1 MDTRAADRALRKMD
15 DTLYGSL
22 ESLLAAMAILGAL
35 SASGIVLI
43 IGASVSMRY
52 FAFAPF
58 SFTEELVGLLM
69 TVSFFLALPLATIRS
84 EHVRISVFIAALTEK
99 HRSWATKISRI
110 LGTIFCVW
118 LLLLSIPWLEF
129 AIERNI
135 KTEVGRLL
143 MYPWML
149 VIPMSVIL
157 TMIAFIVQKPPKK
170 GLTSRSKSVS

>member
-1 MDTRAADRALRKMD
+1 MDTRDSERALQKMGNS
-15 DTLYGSL
+15 LYETL
-22 ESLLAAMAILGAL
+22 ESLLTAMAILGAL

-69 TVSFFLALPLATIRS
+69 TVSFFLALPLATLHS
-84 EHVRISVFIAALTEK
+84 KHVRISIFITALTEK

-118 LLLLSIPWLEF
+118 LLVLSLPWLDF
-129 AIERNI
+129 AIDRNI

-149 VIPMSVIL
+149 VIPISIIL
-157 TMIAFIVQKPPKK
+157 TMMAFILQKSPKK
-170 GLTSRSKSVS
+170 EPPTRSNSMS

>member
-1 MDTRAADRALRKMD
+1 MD

-110 LGTIFCVW
+110 LGTIFCLW

-149 VIPMSVIL
+149 VIPISVIL

>member
-1 MDTRAADRALRKMD
+1 MDTRAADRALQRMGNN
-15 DTLYGSL
+15 LYGAL
-22 ESLLAAMAILGAL
+22 DYLLAAMATLGAL

-110 LGTIFCVW
+110 LGAIFCVW
-118 LLLLSIPWLEF
+118 LLILSIPWLEF

-149 VIPMSVIL
+149 VIPVSVIL
-157 TMIAFIVQKPPKK
+157 TMIAFILQRPPKK
-170 GLTSRSKSVS
+170 GPPSRSTSMS

>member
-1 MDTRAADRALRKMD
+1 MGNK
-15 DTLYGSL
+15 LYEVL
-22 ESLLAAMAILGAL
+22 ESLLAAMAVLGAL

-69 TVSFFLALPLATIRS
+69 TVSFFLTLPLATIRS

-99 HRSWATKISRI
+99 HRSWATKISKI
-110 LGTIFCVW
+110 LGTIFCFW
-118 LLLLSIPWLEF
+118 LLILSIPWLEF

-135 KTEVGRLL
+135 KTEVGRIL

-149 VIPMSVIL
+149 VIPISVVL
-157 TMIAFIVQKPPKK
+157 TTIAFVLQRPPKK
-170 GLTSRSKSVS
+170 GPTSHSKSVS